1 MLSDFKAPY
10 KLHNSKQYDAGT
22 KTYTQISGTK
32 QSAEVSP
39 WTYSHFNRDKNM
51 QQEKECLFN
60 KWYQGNWTTTHKK
73 NKT

>member
-22 KTYTQISGTK
+22 KTYTQINGTK

-51 QQEKECLFN
+51 Q
-60 KWYQGNWTTTHKK
+60 
-73 NKT
+73 